1 MAQSKASSS
10 ADAPAETLSLG
21 ARFSRMN
28 RAEKTYTLQQART
41 VPLAELGRL
50 TISFGKQNK
59 GRSFEEVMSQET
71 SWVRWC
77 CDHLSSSDKH
87 EHKIFLLYIERCVQ
101 EAEALELVLTQ
112 DLDEEFASTPEP
124 IKSSRL
130 PKSKAA
136 PRAVTKPGDDQWDV
150 VPALEPSH
158 RVDEQINDLNG
169 RVLQMESM
177 MHQMLSAIQ
186 QLSQPQQPLP

>member
-1 MAQSKASSS
+1 MTTANKTEATTTFAEECPIPASTATGMTGEEILTELPEEAVS
-10 ADAPAETLSLG
+10 
-21 ARFSRMN
+21 
-28 RAEKTYTLQQART
+28 
-41 VPLAELGRL
+41 LAEAM
-50 TISFGKQNK
+50 NA
-59 GRSFEEVMSQET
+59 T
-71 SWVRWC
+71 S
-77 CDHLSSSDKH
+77 
-87 EHKIFLLYIERCVQ
+87 
-101 EAEALELVLTQ
+101 
-112 DLDEEFASTPEP
+112 
-124 IKSSRL
+124 
-130 PKSKAA
+130 AA